1 MVSSRLSQKT
11 IGDEFGRFRFAGVRL
26 LGGLTKLG
34 SLSSE
39 ELTNM
44 VKEIPTNSVVSFLVK
59 QLLDRRSNNI
69 AYRNRLSVEVVRVF
83 DLMVGSFVIG
93 IDLLQNARLTEAQIA
108 KSSAK
113 VTSFTIFLKILHL
126 SYY

>member
-1 MVSSRLSQKT
+1 
-11 IGDEFGRFRFAGVRL
+11 
-26 LGGLTKLG
+26 
-34 SLSSE
+34 
-39 ELTNM
+39 M

-108 KSSAK
+108 KSSTK
-113 VTSFTIFLKILHL
+113 VTSFTIFLQIFHL